1 MHRPFDF
8 DSIREEG
15 QEEKEDRKCISIL
28 FDSLTLFMCTA
39 PADNEGPTEILIIV
53 FVLVVLCLVLLPRV
67 NEKERQTEIEGE
79 KKYEK
84 AVNCCAT
91 RATANCR
98 EKLRPA
104 SRCFTLLHVV
114 FPVGADRFVVE
125 AKIDSK
131 DPRRD

>member
-15 QEEKEDRKCISIL
+15 QEEKEDIKCISIL

-79 KKYEK
+79 KNMK
-84 AVNCCAT
+84 
-91 RATANCR
+91 
-98 EKLRPA
+98 
-104 SRCFTLLHVV
+104 
-114 FPVGADRFVVE
+114 
-125 AKIDSK
+125 
-131 DPRRD
+131 RR